1 MPFVE
6 HSMFMF
12 KGENENCHKV
22 INITFFFFKVKAM
35 QKYFLVIF

>member
-6 HSMFMF
+6 HSMLTF

-22 INITFFFFKVKAM
+22 INIIFLKKVKAM
-35 QKYFLVIF
+35 QKYFLVI

>member
-6 HSMFMF
+6 HSMLMF

-22 INITFFFFKVKAM
+22 INIIFFKKKVKAM
-35 QKYFLVIF
+35 QKYFLVI